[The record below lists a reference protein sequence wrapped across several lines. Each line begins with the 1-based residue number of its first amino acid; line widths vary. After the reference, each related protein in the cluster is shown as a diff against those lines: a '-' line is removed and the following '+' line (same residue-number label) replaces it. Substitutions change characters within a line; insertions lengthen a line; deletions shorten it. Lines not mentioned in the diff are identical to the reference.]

1 APCEVGNG
9 LVPHAPSEFV
19 EESRLPDPGL
29 ADDAHDLAM
38 SSQGQGQPA
47 LEELEVLP
55 APDERGHAPSN
66 LEPRPFGPHEP
77 KRGTSPASASERNK
91 VEAPLEQR
99 RRGFTDEDRVRL
111 RVAHERLEHAPRP
124 VFRLEVDLGAPS
136 RLAHEAL
143 RHVDRDLQ
151 PRPTSPDP
159 LKPSAGPDGEVRS
172 AAHPRAQA
180 RTSRSD
186 TAESPAGCPA
196 MRRHARCS
204 TWPGVALEGG
214 ARARFLQALP

>member
-1 APCEVGNG
+1 MIRRPPRSTLFPYTTLFRSIGNAGPVGDAAPCEVGNG

-77 KRGTSPASASERNK
+77 KRGTSPTSASERNK

-99 RRGFTDEDRVRL
+99 RRGFTDEDRVGL
-111 RVAHERLEHAPRP
+111 RVAHERLEHAPRL

-143 RHVDRDLQ
+143 R
-151 PRPTSPDP
+151 P
-159 LKPSAGPDGEVRS
+159 
-172 AAHPRAQA
+172 
-180 RTSRSD
+180 
-186 TAESPAGCPA
+186 
-196 MRRHARCS
+196 
-204 TWPGVALEGG
+204 
-214 ARARFLQALP
+214 